1 MSFHYN
7 VVLQIQVDMHLVILF
22 TDVLT
27 YEILAVAEW
36 KRKPITLEF
45 QQIWHGLFL

>member
-7 VVLQIQVDMHLVILF
+7 VALYIQVDMYLGILF

-27 YEILAVAEW
+27 YEILVVAE
-36 KRKPITLEF
+36 
-45 QQIWHGLFL
+45 